1 MYRIVMQISFII
13 KQKHNDSLNS
23 TADGELD
30 KIYRCAE
37 CNIVFLFKSDV
48 EDHCQQTMHENIRI
62 MPFG

>member
-1 MYRIVMQISFII
+1 MQISFII
-13 KQKHNDSLNS
+13 KQKHKTSLNS
-23 TADGELD
+23 RAEDLD

-48 EDHCQQTMHENIRI
+48 EDHSQQTMHENIKI